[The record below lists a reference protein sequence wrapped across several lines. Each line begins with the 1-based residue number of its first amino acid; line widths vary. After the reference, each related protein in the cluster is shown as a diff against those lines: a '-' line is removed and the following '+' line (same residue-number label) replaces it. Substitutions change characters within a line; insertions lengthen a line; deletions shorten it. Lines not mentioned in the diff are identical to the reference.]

1 MAPYAASD
9 WARSHARTSPTFH
22 AVIAS
27 LSFVGAGKDWARTLR
42 HSVDAL
48 NGRGVGKFGRLGS
61 RTSWGNRTS
70 AESGSSSKLGIV
82 SVTRRVMGWRGL
94 RGFLALGAVVFS
106 VIVCLSDAQQVGV
119 AFACLLCDCVK
130 LRRTRRVRSVKLL
143 GQPYRG
149 WIFLIFEF

>member
-1 MAPYAASD
+1 
-9 WARSHARTSPTFH
+9 
-22 AVIAS
+22 
-27 LSFVGAGKDWARTLR
+27 
-42 HSVDAL
+42 
-48 NGRGVGKFGRLGS
+48 
-61 RTSWGNRTS
+61 
-70 AESGSSSKLGIV
+70 
-82 SVTRRVMGWRGL
+82 MGWRGL
-94 RGFLALGAVVFS
+94 RGLLEMGLRVFFVS